1 MNARTKLQTSHDAI
15 KRFHEGLIA
24 RKKEGFKDIKEEA
37 SYLFGQMKSF
47 TTEPSERHYEWRRLD
62 KEIEYLEKE
71 FQVESIIKL
80 YDEMFVE
87 TPRRATFRV
96 FSQKHK
102 EFIKNT
108 QID

>member
-1 MNARTKLQTSHDAI
+1 
-15 KRFHEGLIA
+15 
-24 RKKEGFKDIKEEA
+24 
-37 SYLFGQMKSF
+37 MKSF
-47 TTEPSERHYEWRRLD
+47 STEPTHYEWRRLD

-87 TPRRATFRV
+87 APRRATFRV